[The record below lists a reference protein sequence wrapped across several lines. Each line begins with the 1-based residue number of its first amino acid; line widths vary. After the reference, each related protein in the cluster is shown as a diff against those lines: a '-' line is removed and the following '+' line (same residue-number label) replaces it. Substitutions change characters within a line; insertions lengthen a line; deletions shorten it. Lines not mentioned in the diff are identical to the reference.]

1 MAALSFL
8 ITQLSH
14 LPNRASDEQT
24 TPNNRSA
31 RRSRDRRPRAAAC
44 VQRTLRMSREHIFTV
59 ANSLG
64 PAISAWRPLA
74 LRTAV

>member
-24 TPNNRSA
+24 TLIIGRQDGLA
-31 RRSRDRRPRAAAC
+31 TAA
-44 VQRTLRMSREHIFTV
+44 
-59 ANSLG
+59 
-64 PAISAWRPLA
+64 LA
-74 LRTAV
+74 LLLASSAPYACHVNTSSRWQTHWGLPLVHGDR